1 MTEPLTINQAAARLG
16 ISERTLRKR
25 IARGEVKAEKE
36 PLEAGGVAWRVW
48 LDGSAPEVEPEAER
62 KTEERTGSAP
72 EAKSP
77 KVSEPMSGTETAP
90 EVSEPRAGSEPEARI
105 VERLESE
112 VVFLRSMLEA
122 RERDAAELRAA
133 LREALKAMP
142 KALTSGSTPNAEKT
156 GRENAPQAPIIQ
168 PGDQT
173 PAAPKQAAQRG
184 ARVRKPKAWQRVAA
198 RILGIPQ

>member
-25 IARGEVKAEKE
+25 IAKGEVKAEKE
-36 PLEAGGVAWRVW
+36 PLEAGGIAWRVW
-48 LDGSAPEVEPEAER
+48 LDGSGPETEPEAER
-62 KTEERTGSAP
+62 KTEP
-72 EAKSP
+72 EARRKSFE
-77 KVSEPMSGTETAP
+77 SESASNRQRNGSEMENAP

-112 VVFLRSMLEA
+112 VLFLRSMLEA

-142 KALTSGSTPNAEKT
+142 KALPDGSTPNAE
-156 GRENAPQAPIIQ
+156 NIAPHAPII
-168 PGDQT
+168 PTGDV
-173 PAAPKQAAQRG
+173 APVAQKQATERG
-184 ARVRKPKAWQRVAA
+184 AKPRKLTAFQRIVARV
-198 RILGIPQ
+198 LGIR